1 MKDKRLDNLIASST
15 SLSRSQATA
24 LIKKGELLVN
34 GKTVLSAKEKVDAEN
49 DEIIFCGKKLVYR
62 KHTYIMMNKPKG
74 VLSAS
79 TDKNAK
85 TVVDLVP
92 KELRVSGLFPAGRLD
107 KDTTGFILLTDDG
120 EFAHK
125 ILSPKN
131 HVYKTYLA
139 ELKKPISEN
148 EKTTLERGITLSD
161 GTKLKECTIN
171 YVDGEKNRI
180 RIEICEGKFHQIKRM
195 LHFVDNEV
203 LVLERV
209 KIGDLTLDNVLKE
222 GECRL
227 ISEDELKFIRDFD
240 E

>member
-1 MKDKRLDNLIASST
+1 MKNKRLDNLIANET
-15 SLSRSQATA
+15 SLSRKQATE

-34 GKTVLSAKEKVDAEN
+34 GKVVLSASEKVDAEN
-49 DEIIFCGKKLVYR
+49 DEIVFCGRRLNCAEHV
-62 KHTYIMMNKPKG
+62 YIMMNKPKG

-79 TDKNAK
+79 SDKKAK
-85 TVVDLVP
+85 TVIDLVP
-92 KELRVSGLFPAGRLD
+92 DELRRKGLFPAGRLD

-131 HVYKTYLA
+131 HIYKTYVA
-139 ELKKPISEN
+139 RIRNPITDDEI
-148 EKTTLERGITLSD
+148 KTLERGITLSD
-161 GTKLKECTIN
+161 GTVFKKCKIKILN
-171 YVDGEKNRI
+171 DEKNL
-180 RIEICEGKFHQIKRM
+180 IEIKICEGKFHQIKRM
-195 LHFVDNEV
+195 LQFVNNEV

-209 KIGDLTLDNVLKE
+209 KMGNLTIDNVLKP

-227 ISEDELKFIRDFD
+227 LTDEELKIIRDFD